1 MSASDDVVDL
11 ENLGLARVL
20 QRNVCEKRHDTLP
33 EGPEPFLR
41 IPDFAH
47 QQVTARVEHDVIV
60 ESVCG
65 HLVGLL

>member
-20 QRNVCEKRHDTLP
+20 QRDCEKRHDTLP
-33 EGPEPFLR
+33 ERPELFLR

-47 QQVTARVEHDVIV
+47 QQVSARVEHDVIV